1 MATREEREVT
11 AEARVG
17 RTVDDALD
25 YESITERTA
34 RIEHKVVIAQL
45 LLERLSPV
53 DPRTRLLGSAVL
65 RRDEVLL
72 DAILGQMTDAIAA
85 LSQPKSGSR
94 RT

>member
-11 AEARVG
+11 TGARFA

-45 LLERLSPV
+45 LIERLSPV
-53 DPRTRLLGSAVL
+53 DPRARLLGSAVL

-72 DAILGQMTDAIAA
+72 DAILGQMKDAIAA
-85 LSQPKSGSR
+85 LSQPKSGPR
-94 RT
+94 KP